1 MLRQGP
7 PAHPAAWF
15 AFAVLG
21 CGDTVA
27 EFRRCEE
34 AVSRG
39 FDGDHDQQSDPKKSV
54 WRCSPTRNLFAGA
67 ELASDCAVDG
77 SDLRTIT
84 DCIGATTSRSG
95 FDTIWLFAPPFDVLY
110 A

>member
-7 PAHPAAWF
+7 PAHPAVWF

-39 FDGDHDQQSDPKKSV
+39 FDGDHDQQSDPKNGV
-54 WRCSPTRNLFAGA
+54 CYVIRCLCGGA
-67 ELASDCAVDG
+67 
-77 SDLRTIT
+77 
-84 DCIGATTSRSG
+84 
-95 FDTIWLFAPPFDVLY
+95 VLPGIFL
-110 A
+110 